1 LNVSYTTR
9 ASSQIPCP
17 HRART
22 VPADDRT
29 SPDRMNYAIFPQLAE
44 LARQQFQIGQ
54 SWNNF

>member
-1 LNVSYTTR
+1 
-9 ASSQIPCP
+9 
-17 HRART
+17 